1 MGAIHYNLIEF
12 VLVKYVDDGESIN
25 ELRILRSRTPKVIG
39 ERPADVSV
47 KDWIHEN
54 EELATRVVFQDGIWN
69 VLAWESSLY
78 ISEIAEYDIDMTNV
92 MKIMRVTAYELK

>member
-1 MGAIHYNLIEF
+1 MGTIHYNLIEF
-12 VLVKYVDDGESIN
+12 VLVEYVDDGESAN
-25 ELRILRSRTPKVIG
+25 ELRILRSRTPKTIG
-39 ERPADVSV
+39 ERHDSVSV

-78 ISEIAEYDIDMTNV
+78 ISEITEYGISMSNV
-92 MKIMRVTAYELK
+92 VKIMRIASYELT